1 MGDKVRL
8 LKNGANLV
16 GAFTSRTELNKY
28 LQNLLFSHVK
38 AIFAHEIKL
47 QRTHEKKL
55 IHPVVCTGFSTN
67 EL

>member
-47 QRTHEKKL
+47 Q
-55 IHPVVCTGFSTN
+55 
-67 EL
+67 